1 MLMESQGFTAAAGAV
16 NASASL
22 SDKVIAARQ
31 QIGIRLIRLIYPLL
45 SLFVYDPS
53 DLLCFL

>member
-31 QIGIRLIRLIYPLL
+31 QIGIRLIRLIYPL
-45 SLFVYDPS
+45 FVYDPS